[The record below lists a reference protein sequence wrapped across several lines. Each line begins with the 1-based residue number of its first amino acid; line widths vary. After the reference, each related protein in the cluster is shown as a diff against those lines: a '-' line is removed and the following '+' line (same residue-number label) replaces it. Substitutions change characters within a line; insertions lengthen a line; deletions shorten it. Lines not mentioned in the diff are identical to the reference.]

1 MRESRYFT
9 ALKAYKH
16 GARGRKSR
24 CLWSKRPRSAGSP
37 GSLSRSPEHGSGSTE
52 SRSRSTRVGARG
64 ARAPERSLG
73 AAASAPLRQIAA
85 HGPQPAEPRRLQ
97 MQRPA
102 LRRPGPRQPLRT
114 MGSADRGNRAAIGI
128 PARIPSRILPS
139 HPRSLPA
146 SSHRILAP
154 LPTHTLPGGTPRCPR
169 SQVEA
174 QIRRRNRGAR
184 AHPGRRRW

>member
-1 MRESRYFT
+1 MALSKQEETVRESRYFT

-52 SRSRSTRVGARG
+52 SRSRSTGVGARG

-73 AAASAPLRQIAA
+73 AAATAPLRQISA
-85 HGPQPAEPRRLQ
+85 HGPQPAEPGASRCSAPHCAGRA
-97 MQRPA
+97 PA
-102 LRRPGPRQPLRT
+102 SPSAPWGLRT
-114 MGSADRGNRAAIGI
+114 EVTAPPLASL
-128 PARIPSRILPS
+128 PAFLPA
-139 HPRSLPA
+139 SLPA

-154 LPTHTLPGGTPRCPR
+154 LPTPTPPGGTPRCPR

-174 QIRRRNRGAR
+174 
-184 AHPGRRRW
+184 